1 MRLFEKGSKLSGL
14 SGTPLR
20 RNQRLKSILYSLFR
34 LLILLSLGYIVL
46 YPLLYMIVTSISTR
60 NSFLNSGRV
69 WIPGEITFENFKFS
83 YEVMDYGK
91 SLLST
96 IRLELVSAL
105 IEVASCAFVAYGFA
119 RFNFKIKKLLTVLL
133 FLTILIPSPM
143 IIMPLVVNF
152 SKMDVL
158 GALSLFNNITGVDLR
173 VNMLGT
179 PLTFY
184 LPSLLA
190 SGLKSGILIFIY
202 IQFFKGLPGELEE
215 AAWIDGAGPI
225 RTFLSIAVPSSSVV
239 ILTVAVFSFIWH
251 WNDYFLAIMYT
262 TENYPLAV
270 SLSMLPDMLTTRGFY
285 FDQNTPQTMAYMM
298 AGCVMFVLPGLILY
312 MIVQRWFVE
321 NIDRVGITG

>member
-1 MRLFEKGSKLSGL
+1 MRMFEKASKL

-20 RNQRLKSILYSLFR
+20 RRQRLKSTLYSLFR
-34 LLILLSLGYIVL
+34 LLILFSLGYIVL

-60 NSFLNSGRV
+60 SSFLNSGRV
-69 WIPGEITFENFKFS
+69 WIPGEITFENFKFA

-119 RFNFKIKKLLTVLL
+119 RFNFKIKKLLTLLL

-152 SKMDVL
+152 SKMDIL
-158 GALSLFNNITGVDLR
+158 GALSLFNNLTGVDMR

-239 ILTVAVFSFIWH
+239 ILTAAVFSFIWH
-251 WNDYFLAIMYT
+251 WNDYFLAVMYT